1 MKSSRRFRGE
11 LFFIIFALIIVLMKY
26 KRILLKLSGESLMGN
41 DSYGINYQMVRHF
54 SSEIK
59 SAVDLGVQV
68 GVVIG
73 GGNIFRGVQGANK
86 GFDRRQGDQ
95 MGMLATIINAM
106 AMQAV
111 LEELGVKAKML
122 TAVTIVGV
130 SDKISWRKAD
140 ELLNQGN
147 VVILGGGT
155 GNPFF
160 TTDSAAALRAV
171 EIKADL
177 LLKGTRVD
185 GVYTADPEKDP
196 TATKF
201 TTLSFDEAYEKHLKI
216 MDMTAFTLCKE
227 NNMPIYVYDANQEGN
242 LVKVLNGDPIGT
254 LLQ

>member
-1 MKSSRRFRGE
+1 
-11 LFFIIFALIIVLMKY
+11 MKY
-26 KRILLKLSGESLMGN
+26 NRILLKLSGESLMG
-41 DSYGINYQMVRHF
+41 DDHYGINYQNVHHYAT
-54 SSEIK
+54 EIQ
-59 SAVDLGVQV
+59 SAVAQGVQV

-73 GGNIFRGVQGANK
+73 GGNIFRGVQGSSK

-111 LEELGVKAKML
+111 LEELGVSSKVL
-122 TAVTIVGV
+122 TAFAIEGV
-130 SDKISWRKAD
+130 SEKTSWRKAV
-140 ELLNQGN
+140 ETLESGQ
-147 VVILGGGT
+147 VVIFGGGT

-160 TTDSAAALRAV
+160 TTDSGAALRAV

-201 TTLSFDEAYEKHLKI
+201 TTLSFDEAYQKNLKI

-227 NNMPIYVYDANQEGN
+227 NNMPIYVYDANKPGN
-242 LVKVLNGDPIGT
+242 LLKVLAGEPIGT

>member
-1 MKSSRRFRGE
+1 
-11 LFFIIFALIIVLMKY
+11 MKY
-26 KRILLKLSGESLMGN
+26 NRILLKLSGESLMG
-41 DSYGINYQMVRHF
+41 DDHYGINYRNVHHYAT
-54 SSEIK
+54 EIQ
-59 SAVDLGVQV
+59 SVVAQGVQV

-73 GGNIFRGVQGANK
+73 GGNIFRGVQGSSK

-111 LEELGVKAKML
+111 LEELGVSSKVL
-122 TAVTIVGV
+122 TALAIEGV
-130 SDKISWRKAD
+130 SEKASWRKAV
-140 ELLNQGN
+140 ETLESGQ
-147 VVILGGGT
+147 VVIFGGGT

-160 TTDSAAALRAV
+160 TTDSGAALRAV

-196 TATKF
+196 NATKY
-201 TTLSFDEAYEKHLKI
+201 TNLTFDEAYQKNLKI

-227 NNMPIYVYDANQEGN
+227 NHMPIYVYDANKPGN
-242 LVKVLNGDPIGT
+242 LLKVLHGEPIGT

>member
-1 MKSSRRFRGE
+1 
-11 LFFIIFALIIVLMKY
+11 MKY
-26 KRILLKLSGESLMGN
+26 NRILLKLSGESLMG
-41 DSYGINYQMVRHF
+41 DDHYGINYQNVHHYAT
-54 SSEIK
+54 EIQ
-59 SAVDLGVQV
+59 SVVAQGVQV

-73 GGNIFRGVQGANK
+73 GGNIFRGVQGSSK

-111 LEELGVKAKML
+111 LEELGVSSKVL
-122 TAVTIVGV
+122 TAFAIEGV
-130 SDKISWRKAD
+130 SEKTSWRKAV
-140 ELLNQGN
+140 ETLESGQ
-147 VVILGGGT
+147 VVIFGGGT

-160 TTDSAAALRAV
+160 TTDSGAALRAV

-201 TTLSFDEAYEKHLKI
+201 TTLSFDEAYEKNLKI

-227 NNMPIYVYDANQEGN
+227 NNMPIYVYDANKPGN
-242 LVKVLNGDPIGT
+242 LLKVLNGEPIGT

>member
-1 MKSSRRFRGE
+1 M
-11 LFFIIFALIIVLMKY
+11 LMEY

-54 SSEIK
+54 STEIK
-59 SAVDLGVQV
+59 SAVDMGVQV

-73 GGNIFRGVQGANK
+73 GGNIFRGVQGADK

-111 LEELGVKAKML
+111 LEELGVPAKML
-122 TAVTIVGV
+122 TAVTIEGV

-140 ELLNQGN
+140 DLLNQGN

-196 TATKF
+196 TAIKF
-201 TTLSFDEAYEKHLKI
+201 STLSFQEALTKKLKI
-216 MDMTAFTLCKE
+216 MDLTAFALCEE
-227 NNMPIYVYDANQEGN
+227 NDLPIYVFDMNKPGN
-242 LVKVLNGDPIGT
+242 LLKVVNGEPIGT
-254 LLQ
+254 EVK

>member
-1 MKSSRRFRGE
+1 M
-11 LFFIIFALIIVLMKY
+11 
-26 KRILLKLSGESLMGN
+26 
-41 DSYGINYQMVRHF
+41 
-54 SSEIK
+54 
-59 SAVDLGVQV
+59 GVQV

-73 GGNIFRGVQGANK
+73 GGNIFRGVQGADK

-111 LEELGVKAKML
+111 LEELGVPAKML
-122 TAVTIVGV
+122 TAVTIEGV

-140 ELLNQGN
+140 DLLNQGN

-201 TTLSFDEAYEKHLKI
+201 STLSFDEAYEKHLKT

-227 NNMPIYVYDANQEGN
+227 NKMPIYVYDANQPGN
-242 LVKVLNGDPIGT
+242 LAKVLKGEAIGT

>member
-1 MKSSRRFRGE
+1 
-11 LFFIIFALIIVLMKY
+11 MKY
-26 KRILLKLSGESLMGN
+26 NRILLKLSGESLMG
-41 DSYGINYQMVRHF
+41 DDHYGINYQNVRHYAT
-54 SSEIK
+54 EIQ
-59 SAVDLGVQV
+59 SAVAQGVQV

-73 GGNIFRGVQGANK
+73 GGNIFRGVQGTSK

-111 LEELGVKAKML
+111 LEELGVSSKVL
-122 TAVTIVGV
+122 TAFAIEGLSEKT
-130 SDKISWRKAD
+130 SWRKAV
-140 ELLNQGN
+140 ETLESGQ
-147 VVILGGGT
+147 VVIFGGGT

-160 TTDSAAALRAV
+160 TTDSGAALRAV

-196 TATKF
+196 SATKYSN
-201 TTLSFDEAYEKHLKI
+201 LSFDEAYEKNLKI

-227 NNMPIYVYDANQEGN
+227 NHMPIYVYDANKPGN
-242 LVKVLNGDPIGT
+242 LLKVLSGEPIGT
-254 LLQ
+254 LLH

>member
-1 MKSSRRFRGE
+1 ME
-11 LFFIIFALIIVLMKY
+11 Y

-54 SSEIK
+54 STEIK
-59 SAVDLGVQV
+59 SAVDMGVQV

-73 GGNIFRGVQGANK
+73 GGNIFRGVQGADK

-111 LEELGVKAKML
+111 LEELGVPAKML
-122 TAVTIVGV
+122 TAVTIEGV

-140 ELLNQGN
+140 DLLNQGN

-201 TTLSFDEAYEKHLKI
+201 STLSFDEAYEKHLKI

-227 NNMPIYVYDANQEGN
+227 NKMPIYVYDANQPGN
-242 LVKVLNGDPIGT
+242 LAKVLKGEAIGT

>member
-1 MKSSRRFRGE
+1 
-11 LFFIIFALIIVLMKY
+11 MKY

-54 SSEIK
+54 STEIK
-59 SAVDLGVQV
+59 SAVDMGVQV

-73 GGNIFRGVQGANK
+73 GGNIFRGVQGADK

-111 LEELGVKAKML
+111 LEELGVPAKML
-122 TAVTIVGV
+122 TAVTIEGV

-140 ELLNQGN
+140 DLLNQGN

-201 TTLSFDEAYEKHLKI
+201 STLSFDEAYEKHLKI

-227 NNMPIYVYDANQEGN
+227 NKMPIYVYDANQLGN
-242 LVKVLNGDPIGT
+242 LAKVLKGEAIGT